1 MPERACVRLYIT
13 TISKIDPYTPNTMK
27 ALSQVLQDNGLTE
40 WEKAGFSP
48 ESLMVRARN
57 VERLRAQ
64 VQAKSIYRTHRGGT
78 DFVDLNG
85 ELDYSNNEQAA

>member
-1 MPERACVRLYIT
+1 MN
-13 TISKIDPYTPNTMK
+13 K
-27 ALSQVLQDNGLTE
+27 LSQVLQDNGLTE
-40 WEKAGFSP
+40 WEKVGFSP

-57 VERLRAQ
+57 IERLRAQ